1 MTHYETTYDVI
12 VVGGG
17 HAGVEAALAA
27 ARMGARCLL
36 LTMNLDTIGQM
47 SCNPAIGGLAKGHMV
62 KEIDALGGEM
72 ARNIDATGIHF
83 RLLNTKK
90 GPAVRASRAQAD
102 KKDYQVRLKHVVEQ
116 QAGLDVKMGMVEDVV
131 TTDAPRRRVE
141 GILTKTG
148 MVYRGRAVVMTTG
161 TFLRGLVHVGTY
173 QQQAGRAGEA
183 SAEEASKGL
192 ARLGFTMGRLKT
204 GTPPRVNAR
213 SLDFDAMEPQ
223 PGDDPPR
230 PFSFASDGI
239 AQPQIDCFLARTT
252 AETHRIVRD
261 SLHLSAMYSGRIQ
274 AKGPRYC
281 PSIEDKIVKFPDK
294 GSHQIFVE
302 PEGRSTQEV
311 YLNGIS
317 MSLPEPTQ
325 LAIVRSIPGMERAEI
340 MRPAYAVEYD
350 YVEPTQLTPWLETK
364 RVERLFFA
372 GQING
377 TTGYEEA
384 AGQGIMAGVNAALR
398 ARGDDPL
405 ILDRSQAYIG
415 VLIDDLVTKGTQ
427 EPYRMFTSRAEYRLL
442 LREENADA
450 RLTELGRDLGLVG
463 DVAYARYLEKQRLIK
478 QETARLH
485 ALRAKPSEA
494 VQAYLRDKGS
504 SLLREPVTLADLLR
518 RPELD
523 YRGIEALFPSPEP
536 LPRGVAEE
544 VEQSL
549 KYEGYISR
557 QNAQIQQFK
566 KLESWRIPEDF
577 EYAAVG
583 GIRREAREKLGA
595 ARPVSL
601 GQASRIS
608 GVSPADIAAL
618 MVILRGRSRKRAE
631 PVPDRTV
638 ARPA

>member
-1 MTHYETTYDVI
+1 MTHYATLYDVI

-17 HAGVEAALAA
+17 HAGAEAALAA
-27 ARMGARCLL
+27 ARMGARTLL

-47 SCNPAIGGLAKGHMV
+47 SCNPAVGGLAKGHMV

-83 RLLNTKK
+83 RQLNTKK

-102 KKDYQVRLKHVVEQ
+102 KREYQARMKHVVESQ
-116 QAGLDVKMGMVEDVV
+116 ELLDVKMGVVDDIVTSDV
-131 TTDAPRRRVE
+131 PRKRVD
-141 GILTKTG
+141 GVLTKTG
-148 MVYRGRAVVMTTG
+148 MLYRGRCVVMTTG

-173 QQQAGRAGEA
+173 QQKAGRAGDA
-183 SAEEASKGL
+183 SAEETSKGL
-192 ARLGFTMGRLKT
+192 ARLGFRMGRLKT

-213 SLDFDAMEPQ
+213 SLDFDVMAPQ
-223 PGDDPPR
+223 PGDDEPR
-230 PFSFASDGI
+230 PFSFGTEAI
-239 AQPQIDCFLARTT
+239 AQTQIDCYLARTT
-252 AETHRIVRD
+252 PETHAIIEAN
-261 SLHLSAMYSGRIQ
+261 LHLSAMYSGQIQ

-294 GSHQIFVE
+294 ESHQIFVE
-302 PEGRSTQEV
+302 PEGRRTQEV

-325 LAIVRSIPGMERAEI
+325 LEIVRSIPGMGRAEI

-350 YVEPTQLTPWLETK
+350 YADPTQLTPWLETNT
-364 RVERLFFA
+364 VEGLFFA

-384 AGQGIMAGVNAALR
+384 AAQGIMAGINAVLR
-398 ARGDDPL
+398 AREDEPL

-442 LREENADA
+442 LREENADL
-450 RLTELGRDLGLVG
+450 RLTDVGRRVGLVN
-463 DVAYARYLEKQRLIK
+463 DAAYRRHQEKRTGIEG
-478 QETARLH
+478 ETARIH
-485 ALRAKPSEA
+485 ALRASPTDA
-494 VQAYLRDKGS
+494 VQEYLRAKS
-504 SLLREPVTLADLLR
+504 SSALREPTPLADLLK
-518 RPELD
+518 RPELGYD
-523 YRGIEALFPSPEP
+523 LIATLFPADAP

-544 VEQSL
+544 VEQSV
-549 KYEGYISR
+549 KYAGYISR
-557 QNAQIQQFK
+557 QNSQIDQFK
-566 KLESWRIPEDF
+566 KLENWRIPDDF
-577 EYAAVG
+577 DYRGLGAL
-583 GIRREAREKLGA
+583 RRESREKLQQ

-608 GVSPADIAAL
+608 GVSPADVSAL
-618 MVILRGRSRKRAE
+618 MVILRGRSRESVSPE
-631 PVPDRTV
+631 PVDASAV
-638 ARPA
+638 GE

>member
-1 MTHYETTYDVI
+1 MTHYETVYDVI

-47 SCNPAIGGLAKGHMV
+47 ACNPAIGGLAKGHMV

-102 KKDYQVRLKHVVEQ
+102 KKDYQFRLKAVVEGQ
-116 QAGLDVKMGMVEDVV
+116 ELLDVKMGMVEDIV
-131 TTDAPRRRVE
+131 TADTPRQTVE
-141 GILTKTG
+141 GVLTRTG
-148 MVYRGRAVVMTTG
+148 MVYRARSVVMTTG
-161 TFLRGLVHVGTY
+161 TFLRGLVHVGTF
-173 QQQAGRAGEA
+173 QQQAGRAGEG
-183 SAEEASKGL
+183 SAEKASKGL

-213 SLDFDAMEPQ
+213 SLDYASMTTQ
-223 PGDDPPR
+223 PGDEPPR
-230 PFSFASDGI
+230 PFSFASDAI
-239 AQPQIDCFLARTT
+239 SQTQIDCYLARTT
-252 AETHRIVRD
+252 AETHRIIRD
-261 SLHLSAMYSGRIQ
+261 SLHLSAMYSGQIQ

-294 GSHQIFVE
+294 DSHQIFVE

-311 YLNGIS
+311 YLNGVS

-350 YVEPTQLTPWLETK
+350 YVDPTQLTPWLETK

-384 AGQGIMAGVNAALR
+384 AGQGIMAGINAVLR
-398 ARGDDPL
+398 ARGDDP
-405 ILDRSQAYIG
+405 INLDRSQAYIG

-450 RLTELGRDLGLVG
+450 RLTELGRELGLVG
-463 DVAYARYLEKQRLIK
+463 DAAYARYREKRRMIQ

-485 ALRAKPSEA
+485 AVRATASDA
-494 VQAYLRDKGS
+494 VQAYLAEKGS

-523 YRGIEALFPSPEP
+523 YGAIATLFPPPAP
-536 LPRGVAEE
+536 LPRGAAEE
-544 VEQSL
+544 VEQAL
-549 KYEGYISR
+549 KYEGYIAR
-557 QNAQIQQFK
+557 QTSQIAQFK
-566 KLESWRIPEDF
+566 KLESWRIPNDF
-577 EYAAVG
+577 EYTDIG
-583 GIRREAREKLGA
+583 GIRRESREKLDA

-608 GVSPADIAAL
+608 GVSPADIASL
-618 MVILRGRSRKRAE
+618 MVILRGRTRARGQQAREAE
-631 PVPDRTV
+631 P
-638 ARPA
+638 AHPA

>member
-1 MTHYETTYDVI
+1 MTHYETVYDII

-27 ARMGARCLL
+27 SRMGARCLL

-102 KKDYQVRLKHVVEQ
+102 KKDYQFRLKGVVEGQ
-116 QAGLDVKMGMVEDVV
+116 ERLDVKTGMVEDIV
-131 TTDAPRRRVE
+131 TADDPRQSVE
-141 GILTKTG
+141 GVLTRTG
-148 MVYRGRAVVMTTG
+148 MVYRARSVVMTTG
-161 TFLRGLVHVGTY
+161 TFLRGLVHVGTF
-173 QQQAGRAGEA
+173 QQQAGRAAEG
-183 SAEEASKGL
+183 SAEKASKGL

-213 SLDFDAMEPQ
+213 SLDYDAMTPQ
-223 PGDDPPR
+223 PGDEPPR
-230 PFSFASDGI
+230 PFSFASDAI
-239 AQPQIDCFLARTT
+239 PQTQIDCHLARTT
-252 AETHRIVRD
+252 PDTHRIIRD
-261 SLHLSAMYSGRIQ
+261 NLHLSAMYSGQIQ

-294 GSHQIFVE
+294 DSHQIFVE
-302 PEGRSTQEV
+302 PEGRATQEV
-311 YLNGIS
+311 YLNGVS

-325 LAIVRSIPGMERAEI
+325 LAIVRSIPGMQRAEI

-350 YVEPTQLTPWLETK
+350 YVDPTQLTPWLETK

-384 AGQGIMAGVNAALR
+384 AGQGIMAGLNAVLR
-398 ARGDDPL
+398 GRGDDPL

-450 RLTELGRDLGLVG
+450 RLTEIGRDLGIV
-463 DVAYARYLEKQRLIK
+463 DDDAYARHTRKRRLIE

-485 ALRAKPSEA
+485 ETRATASDA

-504 SLLREPVTLADLLR
+504 SPLREPVTLADLLR

-523 YRGIEALFPSPEP
+523 YGAVDALYPSPET
-536 LPRGVAEE
+536 LPRGVPEE
-544 VEQSL
+544 VEQAL

-557 QNAQIQQFK
+557 QNSQIQQFK
-566 KLESWRIPEDF
+566 KLESWRIPDDF
-577 EYAAVG
+577 EYADIG
-583 GIRREAREKLGA
+583 GIRRESREKLAA

-618 MVILRGRSRKRAE
+618 MVILRGRSRRPPEATSADADARAG
-631 PVPDRTV
+631 
-638 ARPA
+638 